1 MVSRAILNGWPLV
14 PPSRAVS
21 APSFTVQPSITGT
34 FTVGNALAGNA
45 GTATGFP
52 TPTISRQWLR
62 NGSAIP
68 GATGASYT
76 LTTADVGTR
85 VDFSVT
91 ATSVAGTAQAIATGS
106 RVFPADDSLVNVG
119 VISFDFSQPGNLTWY
134 SIFA

>member
-52 TPTISRQWLR
+52 TPSISRQWLR

-76 LTTADVGTR
+76 LTTADLGTR
-85 VDFSVT
+85 VDLLVT
-91 ATSVAGTAQAIATGS
+91 ATSIAGTAQATATGS
-106 RVFPADDSLVNVG
+106 RVLTGDDSVIDVG
-119 VISFDFSQPGNLTWY
+119 VISFDLSQSGNPTY
-134 SIFA
+134 FFF